1 MHSAVFLIEFGAI
14 ILGLGLLG
22 RLAGRFSFSPI
33 PLYLLAGLAFGK
45 GGLLP
50 LGTSEEFVAIGAE
63 IGVILLLLMLGLEY
77 TASDLVS
84 NLKTQYPAGLVDFA
98 LNALPGA
105 AAALLLGWGPVAA
118 VVLAGVT
125 WISSS
130 GVIAKVL
137 GDLGRLGNRETPV
150 ILSILVLEDLAMAVY
165 LPIITALLAGVGLAA
180 GSATLAIALGVA
192 GAVLFVAVRYGRLI
206 SRFVSSDDPEKLLL
220 VVLGLTLLVAGVA
233 QQLQVSA
240 AVGAFLVGIAL
251 SGEVADGAHALLSPL
266 RDLFAA
272 VFFVFFGLH
281 TDPASIPPVLLPAFA
296 LAVVTALT
304 KIATGHWAARRAG
317 IGVKGRWRAGG
328 TLVARGEFS
337 IVIAGLAVTAG
348 VQPQLGPF
356 ATAYVLILVV
366 IGPLTA
372 RYTEPIAT
380 YLTRRRTPVPPGGGG
395 AAVPGPEAVPV
406 RVPEPGTES
415 ASARVSEPGNESASD
430 RV

>member
-1 MHSAVFLIEFGAI
+1 MHSSAMFLIEFGAI

-22 RLAGRFSFSPI
+22 RFAGRFQFSPI
-33 PLYLLAGLAFGK
+33 PLYLLAGLAFGE

-77 TASDLVS
+77 TATDLVS
-84 NLKTQYPAGLVDFA
+84 NLKTQYKAGLVDAA

-105 AAALLLGWGPVAA
+105 ALALLLGWGPVAA

-137 GDLGRLGNRETPV
+137 GDLGRIGNRETPV
-150 ILSILVLEDLAMAVY
+150 ILSILVLEDLSMAVY
-165 LPIITALLAGVGLAA
+165 LPIVTALLAGTGLAA
-180 GSATLAIALGVA
+180 GSVTLAVALAVA
-192 GAVLFVAVRYGRLI
+192 GLVLFVAVRYGRII

-220 VVLGLTLLVAGVA
+220 VVLGLTLLVAGLA

-251 SGEVADGAHALLSPL
+251 SGEAAEGAHGLLSPL

-281 TDPASIPPVLLPAFA
+281 TDPASIPPVLLPALA
-296 LAVVTALT
+296 LAVVTAGT
-304 KIATGHWAARRAG
+304 KIATGYWAAGRAG
-317 IGVKGRWRAGG
+317 ISVKGRWRAGG

-348 VQPQLGPF
+348 IEPSLGPL

-366 IGPLTA
+366 VGPLTA
-372 RYTEPIAT
+372 RYTEPVAT
-380 YLTRRRTPVPPGGGG
+380 WFTGRRNPPAPLPITVAG
-395 AAVPGPEAVPV
+395 AEGAPETIVPEAVQGHAGQP
-406 RVPEPGTES
+406 
-415 ASARVSEPGNESASD
+415 D
-430 RV
+430 

>member
-1 MHSAVFLIEFGAI
+1 MHSAILLIEFGSI

-22 RLAGRFSFSPI
+22 RIAGRFGISAI
-33 PLYLLAGLAFGK
+33 PLYLLAGLAFGT

-50 LGTSEEFVAIGAE
+50 LGASEEFIATGAE

-77 TASDLVS
+77 TANDLVS
-84 NLKTQYPAGLVDFA
+84 NLKAHYPAGLVDCA

-137 GDLGRLGNRETPV
+137 GELGRIGNRETPV
-150 ILSILVLEDLAMAVY
+150 ILSVLVLEDLAMAVY
-165 LPIITALLAGVGLAA
+165 LPIVTALVAGVGLAA
-180 GSATLAIALGVA
+180 GSVTLAIALGVA
-192 GAVLFVAVRYGRLI
+192 GLVLFAAVRYGRVI

-220 VVLGLTLLVAGVA
+220 VVLGLTILVAGVA

-251 SGEVADGAHALLSPL
+251 SGEAAEGAHTLLSPL

-281 TDPASIPPVLLPAFA
+281 TDPASIPPVLLPALV
-296 LAVVTALT
+296 LAIVTAVT
-304 KIATGHWAARRAG
+304 KIATGYWAARRAG
-317 IGVKGRWRAGG
+317 ISVKGRWRTGG
-328 TLVARGEFS
+328 ALVARGEFS

-348 VQPQLGPF
+348 IEPALGPL
-356 ATAYVLILVV
+356 ATAYVLLLVV
-366 IGPLTA
+366 LGPLTA
-372 RYTEPIAT
+372 RYTEPLAAWW
-380 YLTRRRTPVPPGGGG
+380 TRRSSARAQAAGPVRPEEEQRAQTPVG
-395 AAVPGPEAVPV
+395 
-406 RVPEPGTES
+406 
-415 ASARVSEPGNESASD
+415 D
-430 RV
+430 

>member
-1 MHSAVFLIEFGAI
+1 MHSSALFLIEFGAI

-22 RLAGRFSFSPI
+22 RFAGRFQFSPI
-33 PLYLLAGLAFGK
+33 PLYLLAGLAFGE

-50 LGTSEEFVAIGAE
+50 LGASEDFVAIGAE

-77 TASDLVS
+77 TASDLVT
-84 NLKTQYPAGLVDFA
+84 NLKTQYPAGLVDFT

-105 AAALLLGWGPVAA
+105 AMALLLGWGPVAA

-130 GVIAKVL
+130 GVIAKVMA
-137 GDLGRLGNRETPV
+137 DLGRLGNRETPV
-150 ILSILVLEDLAMAVY
+150 ILSVLVLEDLAMAMY
-165 LPIITALLAGVGLAA
+165 LPIITALLAGVSLAA
-180 GSATLAIALGVA
+180 GSITLAVALGVA
-192 GAVLFVAVRYGRLI
+192 GLVLFLAVRFGRVI

-220 VVLGLTLLVAGVA
+220 VVLGLTLLVAGIA

-251 SGEVADGAHALLSPL
+251 SGEVAEGAHNLLSPL

-281 TDPASIPPVLLPAFA
+281 TDPASIPPVLLPALA
-296 LAVVTALT
+296 LAVITAGT
-304 KIATGHWAARRAG
+304 KIATGYWAARRAG
-317 IGVKGRWRAGG
+317 ISVKGRWRAGG

-348 VQPQLGPF
+348 VEPALGPL
-356 ATAYVLILVV
+356 ATAYVLVLVIV
-366 IGPLTA
+366 GPLTA
-372 RYTEPIAT
+372 RYTEPIARR
-380 YLTRRRTPVPPGGGG
+380 LTARRRRNEAPAPAPAPAATLPESPQTVDDSPVGR
-395 AAVPGPEAVPV
+395 E
-406 RVPEPGTES
+406 
-415 ASARVSEPGNESASD
+415 
-430 RV
+430 